1 MTTRS
6 LKYILAFW
14 VIAFVLGLFVTNS
27 FSQEEEKVLEVQVF
41 LTKKQALEIAF
52 PDADKVK
59 RVKKWLT
66 DEQKE
71 SIGELCFQKIEA
83 NRMSFYAGMRDGV
96 PIGYA
101 LFDHEIGKSY
111 PISYMVVLNL
121 DGTVRD
127 VEILV
132 YREPRGWEVRYP
144 SFMDQFTGTTADTD
158 FRNINT
164 ITGATLSVRAMVKGV
179 SRASAAYKVLFLS
192 ENP

>member
-1 MTTRS
+1 MRS
-6 LKYILAFW
+6 LKYAFW
-14 VIAFVLGLFVTNS
+14 VIASVLVLFVPSS

-52 PDADKVK
+52 PGADKVK

-66 DEQKE
+66 DEQKKA
-71 SIGELCFQKIEA
+71 IGELCFQKIEA
-83 NRMSFYAGMRDGV
+83 RRMSFYAGMRDGV

-101 LFDHEIGKSY
+101 LFDHQIGKSY

-127 VEILV
+127 VEILI

-164 ITGATLSVRAMVKGV
+164 ITGATLSVNAMVKGV

-192 ENP
+192 GKQ

>member
-1 MTTRS
+1 MRS
-6 LKYILAFW
+6 LKYVFGI
-14 VIAFVLGLFVTNS
+14 IASVLVLFVSTS

-59 RVKKWLT
+59 RKKKWLT
-66 DEQKE
+66 DEQKIA
-71 SIGELCFQKIEA
+71 IGELCFQKIEA
-83 NRMSFYAGMRDGV
+83 SRMSFYAGMRDGV

-101 LFDHEIGKSY
+101 LFDHQIGKSY

-127 VEILV
+127 VEILI

-144 SFMDQFTGTTADTD
+144 SFMDQFTGATADTD
-158 FRNINT
+158 YRNINT
-164 ITGATLSVRAMVKGV
+164 ITGATLSVNAMVKGV
-179 SRASAAYKVLFLS
+179 SRAAAAYKVLFLAGKQ
-192 ENP
+192 

>member
-1 MTTRS
+1 MRS
-6 LKYILAFW
+6 IKYFLVFL
-14 VIAFVLGLFVTNS
+14 VIASVLVVFVPTS

-66 DEQKE
+66 DEQKKT
-71 SIGELCFQKIEA
+71 IGELCFQKIESR
-83 NRMSFYAGMRDGV
+83 RMSFYAGMHDGV
-96 PIGYA
+96 PIRYV
-101 LFDHEIGKSY
+101 LFDHQIGKSY

-144 SFMDQFTGTTADTD
+144 SFMDQFTGSTADTD

-164 ITGATLSVRAMVKGV
+164 ITGATLSVNAMVKGV

-192 ENP
+192 GKQ

>member
-6 LKYILAFW
+6 LKYILAFG
-14 VIAFVLGLFVTNS
+14 VIAFVLGLFVPLS

-52 PDADKVK
+52 PGADKVK

-71 SIGELCFQKIEA
+71 SIGEICFQKIEA

-101 LFDHEIGKSY
+101 LFGHQLGKSY

-164 ITGATLSVRAMVKGV
+164 ITGATLSVNAMVKGV

-192 ENP
+192 GNP